1 MLWKKRTQSSA
12 GDFKFDPETQYA
24 VIRSSIRTG
33 EKVAGFKNK
42 RDGHFTEV
50 MVIRTAADEQRF
62 KDLYGIDSVRTEY

>member
-12 GDFKFDPETQYA
+12 EDFKFDPETQYA
-24 VIRSSIRTG
+24 VIRSSICTG

-42 RDGHFTEV
+42 RDGHFTEF

-62 KDLYGIDSVRTEY
+62 KDLYGIDSVRTAY

>member
-1 MLWKKRTQSSA
+1 MKKLKKE
-12 GDFKFDPETQYA
+12 FPYDPEKHTA
-24 VIRSSIRTG
+24 VIRQSICTG